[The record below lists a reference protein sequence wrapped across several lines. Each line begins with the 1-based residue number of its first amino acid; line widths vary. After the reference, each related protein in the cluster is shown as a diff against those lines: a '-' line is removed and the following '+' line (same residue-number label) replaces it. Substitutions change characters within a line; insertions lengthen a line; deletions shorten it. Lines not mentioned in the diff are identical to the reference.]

1 MDNGGL
7 ILKKLK
13 TERKNKQSRGEISNT
28 NSMSLRDIH
37 LKISYNSGEDN
48 LVDEFYVPCFRNS
61 TTYERA
67 VGFFTAEILTAISCG
82 LTEFVSNNGTMK
94 LICSPRLSEDD
105 VKAIEKGY
113 KERGSVVCNALF
125 QEIDRI
131 PEGIVDDSLNFLSWL
146 ISINKL
152 DIKIALP
159 EHISYDNYGIY
170 HEKIGLFYDEE
181 DNVVAFSGSN
191 NETLYGVA
199 YNYES
204 FDVYKSWVDNERCNL
219 KVKHF
224 KDLWRNVSVG
234 VKIYDFPEAIKQ
246 KIIEKIIPQQ
256 HPAVKH
262 NFPTGTVSDKKVNPQ
277 IFLDNLW
284 YFQKEAINSWRDN
297 KFSGILSMATGTGKT
312 KTAIGGMIELQKAEN
327 NIFAVVCCPQNTI
340 VKQWEN
346 EINEIG
352 IFKYSIIAD
361 STNANWRREIADRII
376 DYNEGYINNCMVYT
390 TYNTLSCDEFI
401 NIISRIKKASLL
413 ICDEVHWV
421 GASTFRKGLLPLFNY
436 RLGLSA
442 TPIRYMDEEG
452 TDEIRA
458 YFGKVV
464 YEFSLERAL
473 KEINPITKKTFL
485 SPYFYY
491 PKFVSLNEDEL
502 LEYRD
507 LTEKIKRQ
515 YAKEHDFDKR
525 SQGYQRLC
533 EKRQAII
540 VNAVSKY
547 EMLEELLNL
556 LEPIKYLLVYCSP
569 QQIDNVQEFLNKK
582 GIVNHRFTGEEGI
595 SPRKEY
601 DGLSERDHILS
612 RFENGTYKALVAM
625 KCLDEGVNIL
635 RAESAILMA
644 SSGNPKEYIQRRG
657 RLLRRH
663 PEKQVVK
670 IYDIIVV
677 PYLDINKVKD
687 ADQDE
692 LKILKKEFKRY
703 EEFANLADN
712 RLEAMNE
719 IFKIKESYG
728 IY

>member
-1 MDNGGL
+1 M
-7 ILKKLK
+7 
-13 TERKNKQSRGEISNT
+13 T
-28 NSMSLRDIH
+28 LRDIP
-37 LKISYNSGEDN
+37 LKLSYNSGEDN
-48 LVDEFYVPCFRNS
+48 LIEDFYIPCFKNS
-61 TTYERA
+61 IKYERA
-67 VGFFTAEILTAISCG
+67 VGFFTSEILILISRG
-82 LTEFVSNNGTMK
+82 LNEFVSNNGTMK
-94 LICSPRLSEDD
+94 LICSPRLSEEDI
-105 VKAIEKGY
+105 KAIEKGY
-113 KERGSVVCNALF
+113 KDRESVVYDALL
-125 QEIDRI
+125 EAVICI
-131 PEGIVDDSLNFLSWL
+131 PNDIKDDSLNFLSWL
-146 ISINKL
+146 IASNKL
-152 DIKIALP
+152 DIKVALP
-159 EHISYDNYGIY
+159 ERITYDTYGIY
-170 HEKIGLFYDEE
+170 HEKIGLFSDG
-181 DNVVAFSGSN
+181 DNNIIAFSGSN
-191 NETLYGVA
+191 NETLYGAA

-204 FDVYKSWVDNERCNL
+204 FDVYKSWIDPERCNL
-219 KVKHF
+219 KIKHF
-224 KDLWRNVSVG
+224 EDLWVDTSSGIKTYN
-234 VKIYDFPEAIKQ
+234 FPEAIKR
-246 KIIEKIIPQQ
+246 KIIEKITPQER
-256 HPAVKH
+256 PKVKYRPLSFIGM
-262 NFPTGTVSDKKVNPQ
+262 NKKKSPEELVKS
-277 IFLDNLW
+277 LW
-284 YFQKEAINSWRDN
+284 YFQKEAIESWKNNNSN
-297 KFSGILSMATGTGKT
+297 GILSMATGTGKT
-312 KTAIGGMIELQKAEN
+312 KTAIGGIVELLKSKGEL
-327 NIFAVVCCPQNTI
+327 FVVVTCPQNTI
-340 VKQWEN
+340 IKQWEN
-346 EINEIG
+346 DIEDIR
-352 IFKYSIIAD
+352 IFKYSVIAD

-376 DYNEGYINNCMVYT
+376 DYNEGYISNCIVYT

-401 NIISRIKKASLL
+401 NIISRVEKASLL

-436 RLGLSA
+436 KLGLSA

-473 KEINPITKKTFL
+473 KEINPVTKKTFL

-491 PKFVSLNEDEL
+491 PKFISLNEDEL

-525 SQGYQRLC
+525 SQRYQRLC

-712 RLEAMNE
+712 KLEAMNE